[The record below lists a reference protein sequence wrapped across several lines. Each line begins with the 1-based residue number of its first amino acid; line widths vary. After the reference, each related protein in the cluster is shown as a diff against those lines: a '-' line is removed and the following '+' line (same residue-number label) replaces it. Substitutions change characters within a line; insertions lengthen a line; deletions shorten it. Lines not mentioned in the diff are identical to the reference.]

1 MSGNKLSPIKS
12 TYSSLLTAKPPLKTN
27 LQNRSV
33 SQFEEPIE
41 SIETKFDSNS
51 IQNLQTTTILEEK
64 EEETLEIQNLKK
76 NEAFQIEIKDQ
87 VEITKPIEKNQIIEP
102 EPKNSQLH
110 ISFILP
116 EAKKLP
122 NSAID
127 NKNKSALTV
136 ENTQLEIDPRILE
149 EEKLEEELLKK
160 ELEEEK
166 NELKKRQEEEKELK
180 KKSKEDLIKAEAL
193 NDMLSKKHY
202 QSTVSISNIS
212 IGDPSSFDVIAEK
225 QAIKKKE
232 RFILNRH
239 NYHHPR
245 KPKNNLIELYKKGIH
260 YFFYFFKLINIQNLI

>member
-1 MSGNKLSPIKS
+1 MSGNKLSPIKT
-12 TYSSLLTAKPPLKTN
+12 TYSSLLTAKTPLKTN

-41 SIETKFDSNS
+41 PIETKFDSNS
-51 IQNLQTTTILEEK
+51 LQNLQTTTILEEK
-64 EEETLEIQNLKK
+64 EEEILEIQNLKK
-76 NEAFQIEIKDQ
+76 NEAIQIETKDQ
-87 VEITKPIEKNQIIEP
+87 VEITQSIEKNQVIEP

-116 EAKKLP
+116 EAPKLP

-127 NKNKSALTV
+127 KSALTV

-166 NELKKRQEEEKELK
+166 NELKKKQEEEKELK

-202 QSTVSISNIS
+202 QSTVSINNIS
-212 IGDPSSFDVIAEK
+212 IGDPSSFDMIGEK

-245 KPKNNLIELYKKGIH
+245 KPKKNLIDLYKQGINS
-260 YFFYFFKLINIQNLI
+260 FFLYFFKLFNIQNSI

>member
-12 TYSSLLTAKPPLKTN
+12 TYSSLSTAKTPLKTN
-27 LQNRSV
+27 LQNRPV

-41 SIETKFDSNS
+41 SLETNFDSNS

-76 NEAFQIEIKDQ
+76 NEAIQIEIKDQ
-87 VEITKPIEKNQIIEP
+87 VEITQPIEKNQIIEP

-116 EAKKLP
+116 EAQKLP

-160 ELEEEK
+160 EIEEEK
-166 NELKKRQEEEKELK
+166 NELKKKQEEEKELK
-180 KKSKEDLIKAEAL
+180 KRSKEDLIKAEAL

-212 IGDPSSFDVIAEK
+212 IGDPSSFDMIAEK

-245 KPKNNLIELYKKGIH
+245 KPKNNLIELYKQGIH